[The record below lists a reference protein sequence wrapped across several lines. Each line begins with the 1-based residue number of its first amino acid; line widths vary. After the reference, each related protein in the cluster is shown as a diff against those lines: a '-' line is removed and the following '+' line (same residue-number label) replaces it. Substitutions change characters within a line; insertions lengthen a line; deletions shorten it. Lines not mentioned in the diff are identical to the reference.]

1 MVDILVIIFSLF
13 CFIFVS
19 NILLSLY
26 SGIKYLRYGNKTYVE
41 ILDKKYEDGN
51 TLRYYVSRYKRNDEV
66 CAIKEKWIN
75 A

>member
-41 ILDKKYEDGN
+41 ILDKKYKDGN